1 MNEYRHE
8 WELYDF
14 VRTIVDNIFRYLNKH
29 CVPRSQEADLPGYV
43 NIYMVRSL
51 VFMCLC
57 VCLSVCLCVCVFV
70 CIRISHFFPPT
81 SSWFAGLASPLP
93 ASLQLT
99 VLVWREHLFKPIAT
113 QVSAPTSRDRHT
125 RVAFFMP
132 CSFTHCAV
140 VLCCAAWPARTTRL
154 LCVLLECVLLECLL
168 LECSLLECLLL
179 LTRCSSLNCLQCP
192 CSPSTNPSLPFPLFL
207 TNHVLSSAGRQ
218 CT

>member
-57 VCLSVCLCVCVFV
+57 VCLCVCVPVCLCLCMHSYFTFLSAHLLLVCWP
-70 CIRISHFFPPT
+70 C
-81 SSWFAGLASPLP
+81 LPLP

-154 LCVLLECVLLECLL
+154 LCVLLECLL